1 MMRAEPTRRAS
12 RPARIPPAMP
22 PIALI
27 ANSTPVKAGWTCS
40 TRIRKTIPMA
50 MHMPLNR
57 FAVPV
62 QATILRRIGCLT
74 TNFRPSAISAR
85 RFRCSGAG
93 SGRCSLVLMAN
104 SDATDTTYEM
114 ASAHI
119 AVAAP
124 TAPTR
129 PPPRPG
135 PANWANAWV
144 APSLPLPS
152 IRFSGLSSTGR

>member
-1 MMRAEPTRRAS
+1 
-12 RPARIPPAMP
+12 
-22 PIALI
+22 
-27 ANSTPVKAGWTCS
+27 
-40 TRIRKTIPMA
+40 MA
-50 MHMPLNR
+50 MAMELNR
-57 FAVPV
+57 FDVPV

-85 RFRCSGAG
+85 RFRCSGAR
-93 SGRCSLVLMAN
+93 SARCSLVLMPN

-135 PANWANAWV
+135 PVNSANAWV

-152 IRFSGLSSTGR
+152 IRSSGLSSTGR